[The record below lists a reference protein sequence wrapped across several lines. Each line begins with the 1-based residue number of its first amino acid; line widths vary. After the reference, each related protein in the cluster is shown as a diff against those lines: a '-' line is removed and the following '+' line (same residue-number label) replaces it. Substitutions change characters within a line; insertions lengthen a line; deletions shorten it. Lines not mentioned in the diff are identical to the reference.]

1 MLTESMRGRV
11 RKSYFRPVDGPAGRT
26 GNNLGDDDSV
36 AVSDTGRTEAFSDG
50 VFAITI
56 TLLVLNLEVPEH
68 PLGELLHALLSQWPS
83 YVAFSVSFLYVGI
96 VWLNH
101 HALFRL
107 VRHSSL
113 GLNWANLGVLF
124 GTVLLPFPTAVLAGA
139 FSPAR
144 ERPRR
149 ARRRHLLR
157 DHRGVHVGNVAGH
170 VPLPHR
176 APEPARTERACH
188 LDAHPD
194 RSTNDRCRP
203 LPAGGFDRMGGDA
216 GSRTDQ
222 HHRDDLLSRLNQRR
236 RTEESLGPMDRA
248 HS

>member
-1 MLTESMRGRV
+1 MDR
-11 RKSYFRPVDGPAGRT
+11 PAGRT
-26 GNNLGDDDSV
+26 GNDPGDDDSV
-36 AVSDTGRTEAFSDG
+36 AASDTGRTEAFGDG

-139 FSPAR
+139 FS
-144 ERPRR
+144 
-149 ARRRHLLR
+149 RH
-157 DHRGVHVGNVAGH
+157 GNVHDERVAVTFYAVIAAFMSVTWLVMFLYLAVHRSLLEPNVPATWMRTQIVRPMTGVVLYLLAG
-170 VPLPHR
+170 L
-176 APEPARTERACH
+176 
-188 LDAHPD
+188 
-194 RSTNDRCRP
+194 
-203 LPAGGFDRMGGDA
+203 DRMGGDA

-222 HHRDDLLSRLNQRR
+222 HHRDDLLSRLDQRR
-236 RTEESLGPMDRA
+236 RTEESLGPMGRA